1 MDACT
6 LRVRARACISFV
18 PCAMVILY
26 VSPSLSLT
34 PFFSRFPVERRTKRS
49 TKKRRTANEE
59 GGKSRTHFIIY
70 VSTLAGVEGNGRH
83 IHSVRAEE
91 KTSGYNDDAQLSPLT
106 SRRCP
111 RAREQRRA
119 RIHIYIIIYTHT
131 NKHSR
136 CSAVSPDE
144 PRGLERSPK
153 NRERMYKHTRR
164 SRTHMHSHRS
174 NIAPLQRDLLQ
185 RAVSRHRS
193 LSSVAKTF
201 SVSRHL
207 GSVSRITSY
216 RLELLAFTEP
226 TFAPSTA
233 HNAATIATTTT
244 TTTTTITTTTTL
256 PPILPTTPLLGWARG
271 WRDSCIC
278 QDDSSLKGNIG
289 AIAAYAVSSLEF
301 VR

>member
-1 MDACT
+1 MRDGNPI
-6 LRVRARACISFV
+6 RI
-18 PCAMVILY
+18 
-26 VSPSLSLT
+26 SLSLT
-34 PFFSRFPVERRTKRS
+34 YSFFLSLPRRTKD
-49 TKKRRTANEE
+49 
-59 GGKSRTHFIIY
+59 
-70 VSTLAGVEGNGRH
+70 
-83 IHSVRAEE
+83 EE
-91 KTSGYNDDAQLSPLT
+91 KHEEEENRE
-106 SRRCP
+106 RRRQKP
-111 RAREQRRA
+111 NALYYL
-119 RIHIYIIIYTHT
+119 RIHIGRRRGERQTHSLRSRWRKNERIQRRRTTLTTNFTPVSARARAETGTHTYIYYNIYTY
-131 NKHSR
+131 KHSR

-193 LSSVAKTF
+193 LSGVAKTF

-233 HNAATIATTTT
+233 HNAATIATTTTTT